1 MLKCAECPHHGC
13 QVHDVSNAMICCP
26 TKNGE
31 IQQQASELYKDP
43 ENYTLAHNAAVVEA
57 EGYGRLCRMEEIM
70 LFARKC
76 GYNRIGLIFCVGLSD
91 EAREVSKI
99 LTHNGFDVVSAVCK
113 NGSDPKSSIGLK
125 DEETL
130 SGCADEVMCNP
141 IGQALLMNSE
151 HTDMNIILGLCV
163 GHDSLVMKYI
173 EAPTTVLAVKDR
185 VMGHNPL
192 AAIYVAESYYKKRF
206 FPKKED

>member
-13 QVHDVSNAMICCP
+13 QVHVVSNAMICCP

-76 GYNRIGLIFCVGLSD
+76 GYNRIGLIFCVGLAN

-141 IGQALLMNSE
+141 IG
-151 HTDMNIILGLCV
+151 
-163 GHDSLVMKYI
+163 
-173 EAPTTVLAVKDR
+173 
-185 VMGHNPL
+185 
-192 AAIYVAESYYKKRF
+192 
-206 FPKKED
+206 

>member
-13 QVHDVSNAMICCP
+13 QVHDVSNAMVCCP

-76 GYNRIGLIFCVGLSD
+76 GYNRIGPVSYTHLYSMPVGLQ
-91 EAREVSKI
+91 R
-99 LTHNGFDVVSAVCK
+99 
-113 NGSDPKSSIGLK
+113 PKQI
-125 DEETL
+125 
-130 SGCADEVMCNP
+130 
-141 IGQALLMNSE
+141 LLM
-151 HTDMNIILGLCV
+151 
-163 GHDSLVMKYI
+163 
-173 EAPTTVLAVKDR
+173 R
-185 VMGHNPL
+185 
-192 AAIYVAESYYKKRF
+192 
-206 FPKKED
+206 